1 MASIL
6 KVDTIQDQ
14 TGNNII
20 SENANVITIG
30 ASGDTITVPAGVTV
44 SGFTSA
50 GIDDNATS
58 TAITI
63 DSFERVGIL
72 QTSPTSNLHVASGG
86 NTKVRF
92 EGNLNTNTSSFLLS
106 HTASGDAGLHF
117 NSNQLNMFSYGDI
130 AFYPSTSNISGSYPN
145 GEVMR
150 IRNTGRVG
158 IGTSTP
164 SQTLHVLNGT
174 SSGGL
179 IEYDGQSNAEF
190 GLRIQSNISGGN
202 FESDFA
208 SGTTALLDL
217 FANSSTTSGG
227 DLLVARTQSAT
238 PVLLVKGNGKVGI
251 GETAPLGK
259 LHIKT
264 GDSGQGT
271 AQGEADEL
279 VIEGSTNAGINILSG
294 ASNLGMISFGDSADA
309 NVGFIHY
316 NHSNNAMTF
325 RTNASDSML
334 IDSSG
339 NVGIG
344 TSSPGSY
351 KLSIVD
357 SSNCLLKFRGGS
369 SSGTYQQFEV
379 NDGATTIGYLGDGQN
394 LISGGSQ
401 NDICLRGTNN
411 IKFAIANFQKTTI
424 SSSGLTVHGALS
436 KSSGSFKID
445 HPLPS
450 KTNTHHLVHS
460 FTESPQADLIY
471 RSKVDLVNGTATVN
485 IDTVAGMTEGT
496 FVLLNTNIQCFTS
509 NETGWIAV
517 KGSVSG
523 NILTITAQDN
533 TCTDTISWM
542 VIGERQDQHMY
553 DTDWTDD
560 NGKVIVEPL
569 KETEE

>member
-1 MASIL
+1 VAGTYGKIYSDNDGTLIASA
-6 KVDTIQDQ
+6 DGGD
-14 TGNNII
+14 N
-20 SENANVITIG
+20 
-30 ASGDTITVPAGVTV
+30 ASG
-44 SGFTSA
+44 
-50 GIDDNATS
+50 
-58 TAITI
+58 
-63 DSFERVGIL
+63 
-72 QTSPTSNLHVASGG
+72 
-86 NTKVRF
+86 
-92 EGNLNTNTSSFLLS
+92 SSFRVEVDGS
-106 HTASGDAGLHF
+106 EAMRVTNGL
-117 NSNQLNMFSYGDI
+117 N
-130 AFYPSTSNISGSYPN
+130 
-145 GEVMR
+145 
-150 IRNTGRVG
+150 
-158 IGTSTP
+158 
-164 SQTLHVLNGT
+164 
-174 SSGGL
+174 
-179 IEYDGQSNAEF
+179 
-190 GLRIQSNISGGN
+190 
-202 FESDFA
+202 
-208 SGTTALLDL
+208 
-217 FANSSTTSGG
+217 
-227 DLLVARTQSAT
+227 
-238 PVLLVKGNGKVGI
+238 VGI
-251 GETAPLGK
+251 GETSTLAK
-259 LHIKT
+259 LHVKSS
-264 GDSGQGT
+264 DSGVT
-271 AQGEADEL
+271 SL
-279 VIEGSTNAGINILSG
+279 NG
-294 ASNLGMISFGDSADA
+294 ASDEFLIESSGGTGMTIASGTGEVGRIAFADSGNNLIGYVQYDHGDNSMRLQVNNSERMRIA
-309 NVGFIHY
+309 
-316 NHSNNAMTF
+316 SN
-325 RTNASDSML
+325 
-334 IDSSG
+334 G